1 MKDYKCHESFCK
13 KDISCAQHSVH
24 FSTVINPNNAVFS
37 LKMYFRYKEKR
48 FKLDHLQKERQGR
61 LERYAKLWIRFTATI
76 VSVRENQTLI
86 H

>member
-13 KDISCAQHSVH
+13 KVISCAQHSVH

-61 LERYAKLWIRFTATI
+61 LERYAKLT
-76 VSVRENQTLI
+76 VD
-86 H
+86 